1 MGQFNERILSVLI
14 AVGGC
19 VVGSYSAFAAF
30 ANGQLIANGIAATIF
45 GVAFAAVVIISWIML
60 PVADLRSDQGAKRD
74 AWLWRG
80 SWVLAL
86 GFVLANSIVFSAHYR
101 TEITEVKGLQINAF
115 ERAQRAETSA
125 AAELQ
130 TLRTNARWEATSGCS
145 NATAP
150 KSKAFCERVQEAQSR
165 VQAAQ
170 TILVMGRPTANDA
183 GAQTLAWVLGG
194 DEAKVARS
202 LPIFWAVVL
211 ELMASLCMKNA
222 FSSLRPSKT
231 AARFPLASNSRAET
245 APGASL
251 FRSMHG
257 RVTRLFPQSGFEAV
271 PSAGYKPFNDN
282 FPEHQA
288 A

>member
-1 MGQFNERILSVLI
+1 MGHFNHRLLSILI

-30 ANGQLIANGIAATIF
+30 ANGQLIADGVAATIF
-45 GVAFAAVVIISWIML
+45 GVAFAAVVVISWIML
-60 PVADLRSDQGAKRD
+60 PVADLRFEEGAPRD

-80 SWVLAL
+80 SWLLAL

-101 TEITEVKGLQINAF
+101 TEVTEVKGLQI
-115 ERAQRAETSA
+115 EG
-125 AAELQ
+125 
-130 TLRTNARWEATSGCS
+130 TNTRWEATSGCS
-145 NATAP
+145 NVTAP
-150 KSKAFCERVQEAQSR
+150 KSKAYCERVHDTQSR
-165 VQAAQ
+165 IESAQ
-170 TILVMGRPTANDA
+170 TILVHGRPVANDA

-194 DEAKVARS
+194 DEAKVGRS

-231 AARFPLASNSRAET
+231 TTRYPATNKGNDVTSPLQNVQNQF
-245 APGASL
+245 ASL
-251 FRSMHG
+251 F
-257 RVTRLFPQSGFEAV
+257 PQ
-271 PSAGYKPFNDN
+271 AGYQAMQLKSFKAFNDN
-282 FPEHQA
+282 RPEHQA

>member
-1 MGQFNERILSVLI
+1 MGHFNHRLLSILI

-30 ANGQLIANGIAATIF
+30 ANGQLIADGVAATIF
-45 GVAFAAVVIISWIML
+45 GVAFAAVVVISWIML
-60 PVADLRSDQGAKRD
+60 PVADLRFDEGARRD

-80 SWVLAL
+80 SWLLAL

-101 TEITEVKGLQINAF
+101 TEVTEVKGLQIEAY
-115 ERAQRAETSA
+115 ERAQRAETLA

-130 TLRTNARWEATSGCS
+130 SLRTNTRWEATSGCS
-145 NATAP
+145 NVTAP
-150 KSKAFCERVQEAQSR
+150 KSKAYCERVHDTQSR
-165 VQAAQ
+165 IESAQ
-170 TILVMGRPTANDA
+170 TILVHGRPVANDA

-194 DEAKVARS
+194 DEAKVGRS

-231 AARFPLASNSRAET
+231 TTRYPATNKGNDVTSPLQNVQNQF
-245 APGASL
+245 ASL
-251 FRSMHG
+251 F
-257 RVTRLFPQSGFEAV
+257 PQ
-271 PSAGYKPFNDN
+271 AGYQAMQLKSFKAFNDN
-282 FPEHQA
+282 MPEHQA